1 MIGMAPKYYGGSAAQ
16 GHAAD
21 IRAAE
26 VPTDY
31 EVKTLKVDR
40 DEFSGVEYVRN
51 GPLGLVLTLLRSLP
65 PTISL
70 IVGTRG
76 ALALRQTARV

>member
-21 IRAAE
+21 TRAAE

-40 DEFSGVEYVRN
+40 EFSGVEYVRN